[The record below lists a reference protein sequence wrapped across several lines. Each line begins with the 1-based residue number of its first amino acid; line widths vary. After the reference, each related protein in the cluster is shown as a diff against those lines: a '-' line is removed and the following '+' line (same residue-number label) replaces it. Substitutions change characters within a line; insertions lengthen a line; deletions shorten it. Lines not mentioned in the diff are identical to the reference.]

1 MGAEAIIEKIRK
13 NAAEEAASLR
23 KQGEERAAAAEKQII
38 DAASAEAEE
47 ILRNAKAA
55 AADLERREQLMTG
68 LETRKNTLASR
79 REVIDEAFQKALSDL
94 CALPEERWAALIRRI
109 VLESAETGRETLL
122 VPEAD
127 LSRYRKPFAG
137 DTSMLEQ
144 LNAALKEKGLTGE
157 LTLSETPAK
166 IRGGV
171 LLSGE
176 KYDVNGSFEMLL
188 SLVRED
194 CEREIYHILYQ

>member
-38 DAASAEAEE
+38 DAASAEEE

-109 VLESAETGRETLL
+109 VLEAAETGRETLL

-144 LNAALKEKGLTGE
+144 LNAALKEKGLAGE

>member
-144 LNAALKEKGLTGE
+144 LNAALKEKGLAGA

>member
-137 DTSMLEQ
+137 DVSMLEQ
-144 LNAALKEKGLTGE
+144 LNAALKEQGLAGE

-176 KYDVNGSFEMLL
+176 KYDVNVSFEMLL

>member
-23 KQGEERAAAAEKQII
+23 KQGEERAAAAEKQTI

-144 LNAALKEKGLTGE
+144 LNAALKEKGLAGE
-157 LTLSETPAK
+157 LTLLETPAK

>member
-38 DAASAEAEE
+38 DAA
-47 ILRNAKAA
+47 AA

-144 LNAALKEKGLTGE
+144 LNAALKEKGLAGE

>member
-13 NAAEEAASLR
+13 NAAEEAASIR
-23 KQGEERAAAAEKQII
+23 RQGEERAEAAAKQIL

-47 ILRNAKAA
+47 MLRSAKAS
-55 AADLERREQLMTG
+55 AADIERRERLMTG
-68 LETRKNTLASR
+68 LETRKNSLASR
-79 REVIDEAFQKALSDL
+79 RAVIDDAFEKALNEL
-94 CALPEERWAALIRRI
+94 AGLPESRWAALIERI
-109 VLESAETGRETLL
+109 VLESAETGYEVLS

-127 LSRYRKPFAG
+127 RARYERPFAG
-137 DTSMLEQ
+137 GKPMLDR
-144 LNAALKEKGLTGE
+144 LNEALKAKGLPGG
-157 LTLSETPAK
+157 LTLSDAHAK

-194 CEREIYHILYQ
+194 CEKEVYHILYQ

>member
-144 LNAALKEKGLTGE
+144 LNAALKEKGLAGG

>member
-38 DAASAEAEE
+38 DDASAEAEE

-144 LNAALKEKGLTGE
+144 LNAALKEKGLAGE
-157 LTLSETPAK
+157 LILSETPAK

>member
-109 VLESAETGRETLL
+109 VLESAE
-122 VPEAD
+122 AD

-144 LNAALKEKGLTGE
+144 LNAALKEKGLAGE

>member
-144 LNAALKEKGLTGE
+144 LQSAEK
-157 LTLSETPAK
+157 A
-166 IRGGV
+166 
-171 LLSGE
+171 
-176 KYDVNGSFEMLL
+176 
-188 SLVRED
+188 
-194 CEREIYHILYQ
+194 ER

>member
-55 AADLERREQLMTG
+55 AADLERRERLMTG

-109 VLESAETGRETLL
+109 VLEAAETGRETLL

-144 LNAALKEKGLTGE
+144 LNAALKEKGLAGE